1 MNTPCCAVC
10 GEPMKRNGRTSSG
23 RIRWRCRNAG
33 CGSSRTQSRDN
44 SARDLRCGL
53 DWLFSKQSQAGHRLP
68 ARTLRR
74 RCELMRSLWPPVPL
88 VDEVHHV
95 VHVDGIHLHRDAVV
109 LIAVAGGHVIGW
121 HVAKSE
127 KAAAWQCLM
136 ARIAPPDVLVCDGG
150 GGVLKAAKAMW
161 PDTRIQRCL
170 FHVQANILE
179 PAGRRPRLEAG
190 GRLRR
195 VALSLPRVGDAGGA
209 AEWLVS
215 YNRWEQDFA
224 SFLDE
229 KSEYAD
235 GSVNDMHQRLV
246 KARRMIR
253 RRIREG
259 QLFTFLD
266 EGLASV
272 GPVPST
278 NNLVESWNARLRD
291 MLRRHR
297 GLRCLCSISCCG
309 FSHDDF
315 SGLGRACRPRNG
327 LNWMV
332 LVSPP
337 ERTGKD
343 YDQHAPSTVY
353 PSFAAERGI
362 RRVDRAENT
371 CRRSRRCVSTSR
383 RRICRPCRR

>member
-1 MNTPCCAVC
+1 
-10 GEPMKRNGRTSSG
+10 MKRNGRTSSG

-53 DWLFSKQSQAGHRLP
+53 DWLFSKQSQAEHRLP

-74 RCELMRSLWPPVPL
+74 RCELMWSLWPPVPL

-150 GGVLKAAKAMW
+150 GGVLKAAKATW

-179 PAGRRPRLEAG
+179 LTGRRPRLEAG

-235 GSVNDMHQRLV
+235 GGVNDMHQRLV

-259 QLFTFLD
+259 HLFTFLD

-297 GLRCLCSISCCG
+297 GLRLVRRLKAICWWC
-309 FSHDDF
+309 HQHTE
-315 SGLGRACRPRNG
+315 RPETDAWLAANAMTDER
-327 LNWMV
+327 LERLYRQAWER
-332 LVSPP
+332 SPQGQYETFGIP
-337 ERTGKD
+337 ARYGTGID
-343 YDQHAPSTVY
+343 WNEFHT
-353 PSFAAERGI
+353 
-362 RRVDRAENT
+362 RVEWQSND
-371 CRRSRRCVSTSR
+371 
-383 RRICRPCRR
+383 

>member
-1 MNTPCCAVC
+1 M
-10 GEPMKRNGRTSSG
+10 
-23 RIRWRCRNAG
+23 
-33 CGSSRTQSRDN
+33 
-44 SARDLRCGL
+44 
-53 DWLFSKQSQAGHRLP
+53 
-68 ARTLRR
+68 
-74 RCELMRSLWPPVPL
+74 PL

-150 GGVLKAAKAMW
+150 GGVLKAAKATW

-179 PAGRRPRLEAG
+179 LTGRRPRLEAG

-215 YNRWEQDFA
+215 YNQWEQDFA

-235 GSVNDMHQRLV
+235 GGVNDMHQRLV

-259 QLFTFLD
+259 HLFTFLD
-266 EGLASV
+266 EGARVRRPGAVHQQPRRIMERAPARHAAPPPRTAAGQTAEGDLLVVPPAHGTSRDRRV
-272 GPVPST
+272 ARGQRDDRRTTRAPLPAGMGKEPARPV
-278 NNLVESWNARLRD
+278 RD
-291 MLRRHR
+291 VRHPRKIRHR
-297 GLRCLCSISCCG
+297 HRLERVPHTGRMAVERLDRRTHILAYNPGSSRLK
-309 FSHDDF
+309 SDF
-315 SGLGRACRPRNG
+315 PAH
-327 LNWMV
+327 
-332 LVSPP
+332 
-337 ERTGKD
+337 E
-343 YDQHAPSTVY
+343 ST
-353 PSFAAERGI
+353 
-362 RRVDRAENT
+362 
-371 CRRSRRCVSTSR
+371 
-383 RRICRPCRR
+383 

>member
-53 DWLFSKQSQAGHRLP
+53 DWLFSKQSQAEHRLP

-74 RCELMRSLWPPVPL
+74 RCELMWGLWPPVPL

-150 GGVLKAAKAMW
+150 GGVLKAAKATW

-179 PAGRRPRLEAG
+179 LTGRRPRLEAG

-215 YNRWEQDFA
+215 YNQWEQDFA

-297 GLRCLCSISCCG
+297 GLRLVRRLKAICWWC
-309 FSHDDF
+309 HQHTE
-315 SGLGRACRPRNG
+315 RPETDAWLAANAMTDER
-327 LNWMV
+327 LERLYRQAWER
-332 LVSPP
+332 SPQGQYETFGIP
-337 ERTGKD
+337 ARYGTGID
-343 YDQHAPSTVY
+343 WNEFHT
-353 PSFAAERGI
+353 
-362 RRVDRAENT
+362 RVEWQSND
-371 CRRSRRCVSTSR
+371 
-383 RRICRPCRR
+383 

>member
-1 MNTPCCAVC
+1 MW
-10 GEPMKRNGRTSSG
+10 G
-23 RIRWRCRNAG
+23 
-33 CGSSRTQSRDN
+33 
-44 SARDLRCGL
+44 
-53 DWLFSKQSQAGHRLP
+53 
-68 ARTLRR
+68 
-74 RCELMRSLWPPVPL
+74 LWPPVPL

-150 GGVLKAAKAMW
+150 GGILKAAKAMW

-353 PSFAAERGI
+353 PPFAAERGI

-371 CRRSRRCVSTSR
+371 CQRADGA
-383 RRICRPCRR
+383 

>member
-1 MNTPCCAVC
+1 MW
-10 GEPMKRNGRTSSG
+10 G
-23 RIRWRCRNAG
+23 
-33 CGSSRTQSRDN
+33 
-44 SARDLRCGL
+44 
-53 DWLFSKQSQAGHRLP
+53 
-68 ARTLRR
+68 
-74 RCELMRSLWPPVPL
+74 LWPPVPL

-179 PAGRRPRLEAG
+179 LTGRRPRLEAG

-215 YNRWEQDFA
+215 YNQWEQDFH

-235 GSVNDMHQRLV
+235 GSVNDMHQ
-246 KARRMIR
+246 
-253 RRIREG
+253 G
-259 QLFTFLD
+259 
-266 EGLASV
+266 S
-272 GPVPST
+272 S
-278 NNLVESWNARLRD
+278 
-291 MLRRHR
+291 RH
-297 GLRCLCSISCCG
+297 G
-309 FSHDDF
+309 
-315 SGLGRACRPRNG
+315 A
-327 LNWMV
+327 
-332 LVSPP
+332 
-337 ERTGKD
+337 
-343 YDQHAPSTVY
+343 
-353 PSFAAERGI
+353 
-362 RRVDRAENT
+362 
-371 CRRSRRCVSTSR
+371 
-383 RRICRPCRR
+383 

>member
-1 MNTPCCAVC
+1 M
-10 GEPMKRNGRTSSG
+10 
-23 RIRWRCRNAG
+23 W
-33 CGSSRTQSRDN
+33 
-44 SARDLRCGL
+44 
-53 DWLFSKQSQAGHRLP
+53 
-68 ARTLRR
+68 
-74 RCELMRSLWPPVPL
+74 SLWPPVPL

-297 GLRCLCSISCCG
+297 GLPVCVQLVVA
-309 FSHDDF
+309 
-315 SGLGRACRPRNG
+315 GLVT
-327 LNWMV
+327 MI
-332 LVSPP
+332 
-337 ERTGKD
+337 
-343 YDQHAPSTVY
+343 
-353 PSFAAERGI
+353 F
-362 RRVDRAENT
+362 RV
-371 CRRSRRCVSTSR
+371 
-383 RRICRPCRR
+383 

>member
-1 MNTPCCAVC
+1 M
-10 GEPMKRNGRTSSG
+10 
-23 RIRWRCRNAG
+23 W
-33 CGSSRTQSRDN
+33 
-44 SARDLRCGL
+44 
-53 DWLFSKQSQAGHRLP
+53 
-68 ARTLRR
+68 
-74 RCELMRSLWPPVPL
+74 SLWPPVPL

-229 KSEYAD
+229 
-235 GSVNDMHQRLV
+235 
-246 KARRMIR
+246 
-253 RRIREG
+253 
-259 QLFTFLD
+259 
-266 EGLASV
+266 GLASV

-297 GLRCLCSISCCG
+297 GLRLVRRLKAICWWCHQHTERPETDAWLAANAMTDERLERLYRQAWERSPQGQYETFGTPARYGTGI
-309 FSHDDF
+309 DWNDF
-315 SGLGRACRPRNG
+315 H
-327 LNWMV
+327 
-332 LVSPP
+332 
-337 ERTGKD
+337 T
-343 YDQHAPSTVY
+343 
-353 PSFAAERGI
+353 
-362 RRVDRAENT
+362 RVEWQSND
-371 CRRSRRCVSTSR
+371 
-383 RRICRPCRR
+383 

>member
-1 MNTPCCAVC
+1 
-10 GEPMKRNGRTSSG
+10 MKRNGRTSSG

-74 RCELMRSLWPPVPL
+74 RCELMWGLWPPVPL

-150 GGVLKAAKAMW
+150 GGVLKAAKATW

-371 CRRSRRCVSTSR
+371 CQRADGA
-383 RRICRPCRR
+383 

>member
-1 MNTPCCAVC
+1 
-10 GEPMKRNGRTSSG
+10 MKRNGRTSSG

-53 DWLFSKQSQAGHRLP
+53 DWLFSKQSQAEHRLP

-74 RCELMRSLWPPVPL
+74 RCELMWSLWPPVPL

-150 GGVLKAAKAMW
+150 GGVLKAAKATW

-179 PAGRRPRLEAG
+179 LTGRRPRLEAG

-215 YNRWEQDFA
+215 YNQWEQDFA

-235 GSVNDMHQRLV
+235 GGVNDMHQRLV

-259 QLFTFLD
+259 HLFTFLD

>member
-1 MNTPCCAVC
+1 
-10 GEPMKRNGRTSSG
+10 MKRNGRTSSG

-53 DWLFSKQSQAGHRLP
+53 DWLFSKQSQAEHRLP

-74 RCELMRSLWPPVPL
+74 RCELMWGLWPPVPL

-150 GGVLKAAKAMW
+150 GGVLKAAKATW

-179 PAGRRPRLEAG
+179 LTGRRPRLEAG
-190 GRLRR
+190 RQLRR

-215 YNRWEQDFA
+215 YNRWGA
-224 SFLDE
+224 GL
-229 KSEYAD
+229 
-235 GSVNDMHQRLV
+235 RLV
-246 KARRMIR
+246 PRREERIR
-253 RRIREG
+253 RR
-259 QLFTFLD
+259 Q
-266 EGLASV
+266 
-272 GPVPST
+272 
-278 NNLVESWNARLRD
+278 
-291 MLRRHR
+291 
-297 GLRCLCSISCCG
+297 C
-309 FSHDDF
+309 
-315 SGLGRACRPRNG
+315 
-327 LNWMV
+327 
-332 LVSPP
+332 
-337 ERTGKD
+337 ER
-343 YDQHAPSTVY
+343 HAPKARQGAVHDPQTHPGGSAVHV
-353 PSFAAERGI
+353 PRRGARVRRPGAAHEQSHRIMERAPA
-362 RRVDRAENT
+362 RHAAPPPRTAVFVFN
-371 CRRSRRCVSTSR
+371 
-383 RRICRPCRR
+383 

>member
-1 MNTPCCAVC
+1 
-10 GEPMKRNGRTSSG
+10 MKKNGATSAGRT
-23 RIRWRCRNAG
+23 RWRCKDRR
-33 CGSSRTQSRDN
+33 CGSSTSRAYDVR
-44 SARDLRCGL
+44 ARDLRCGL
-53 DWLFSKQSQAGHRLP
+53 DWLFSKQSQAEHRLP
-68 ARTLRR
+68 SRTLRR
-74 RCELMRSLWPPVPL
+74 RCELMWGLWPPVPL

-179 PAGRRPRLEAG
+179 LTGRRPRLEAG

-215 YNRWEQDFA
+215 YNQWEQDFH

-272 GPVPST
+272 GPIPST

-297 GLRCLCSISCCG
+297 GLR
-309 FSHDDF
+309 
-315 SGLGRACRPRNG
+315 
-327 LNWMV
+327 
-332 LVSPP
+332 LVRRLKAICWWCHQHTAHPETDAWLAANAMTDERLERLYRQAWERSPQGQYETFGIP
-337 ERTGKD
+337 ARYGTGID
-343 YDQHAPSTVY
+343 WNEFHT
-353 PSFAAERGI
+353 
-362 RRVDRAENT
+362 RVEWQSND
-371 CRRSRRCVSTSR
+371 
-383 RRICRPCRR
+383 